1 MQLDIENVK
10 RRNKIKFTDHARIEM
25 AKDDIYVSEVLKAL
39 ENGKIIERYPDDR
52 PFPSCL
58 VYGKAN
64 DKPIHIVCALP
75 EHVDI
80 LIIVTLYIPD
90 PEKWVNFERRVR

>member
-10 RRNKIKFTDHARIEM
+10 RRNEIKFTDHARIEM

-58 VYGKAN
+58 LYGKAN

-75 EHVDI
+75 EHVI
-80 LIIVTLYIPD
+80 Y
-90 PEKWVNFERRVR
+90 